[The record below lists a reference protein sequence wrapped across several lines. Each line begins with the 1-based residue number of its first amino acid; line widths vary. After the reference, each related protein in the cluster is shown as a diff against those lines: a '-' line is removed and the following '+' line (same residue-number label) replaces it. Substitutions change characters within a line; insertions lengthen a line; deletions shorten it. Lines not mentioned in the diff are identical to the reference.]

1 MISYPK
7 AFWGTIFVFSLF
19 LFACI
24 TINIYFPAEK
34 VESAAKEI
42 VNEIRGSGEDDE
54 NETILKDEKQS
65 LLLNIF
71 LALSSSYA
79 FADEITEASNPTIR
93 SLKKRMKTR
102 FAQMKPYYLKGMLK
116 EGDDGYVM
124 LKSTEGLG
132 LKETRDLKN
141 FVGAENKDRRTL
153 YAEVAKALK
162 IDAAQI
168 GQVAKIFAKEWQ
180 NTLK

>member
-42 VNEIRGSGEDDE
+42 VNEIRGTGED
-54 NETILKDEKQS
+54 NEKQS
-65 LLLNIF
+65 MLLKTF
-71 LALSSSYA
+71 LALSCSHA
-79 FADEITEASNPTIR
+79 FADEITEVSNPTIR
-93 SLKKRMKTR
+93 ALKERMKTR
-102 FAQMKPYYLKGMLK
+102 FAQMKPYYLNGLLK
-116 EGDDGYVM
+116 EGDDGYVIV
-124 LKSTEGLG
+124 KSTEGMG

-141 FVGAENKDRRTL
+141 FVGAENEDRRTL
-153 YAEVAKALK
+153 YEEVAKALE
-162 IDAAQI
+162 IDAGQTK
-168 GQVAKIFAKEWQ
+168 QVAEIFAKEWKR
-180 NTLK
+180 TLN